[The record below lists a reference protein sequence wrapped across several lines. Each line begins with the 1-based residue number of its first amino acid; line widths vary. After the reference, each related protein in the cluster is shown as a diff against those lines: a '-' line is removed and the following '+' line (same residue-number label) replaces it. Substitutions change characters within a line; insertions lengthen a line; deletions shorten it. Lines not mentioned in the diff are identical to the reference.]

1 MTTRR
6 HHPALFVG
14 ACVVTVVLLG
24 GVALRYAWAETTDA
38 KAETEQGLTEEEL
51 QQIQRR
57 LDRMTENDQKIRQAL
72 DEIKAELAVVKL
84 RVTR

>member
-1 MTTRR
+1 MSARQGR
-6 HHPALFVG
+6 SVLFVG
-14 ACVVTVVLLG
+14 ACVVTMIFLVGAVL
-24 GVALRYAWAETTDA
+24 RRAWADTAPA
-38 KAETEQGLTEEEL
+38 KTETEQVLTEGEL

-57 LDRMTENDQKIRQAL
+57 LDRMTENDQKMRQAL